1 MIVPPRMHDEIP
13 APLSRLPSGS
23 VEVIADLT
31 LRVGGGTVVVNG
43 GDGRDELRI
52 EFESSDLA
60 EIRDGSPSPPWR
72 LISETLRLTGQ
83 PVILVMDQTPIL
95 RLHRERTL
103 LSRILRIGFGVSV
116 LNLSGCWRLLRGT
129 R

>member
-1 MIVPPRMHDEIP
+1 MHDKIP
-13 APLSRLPSGS
+13 APLARLPPDRLQ
-23 VEVIADLT
+23 VIADLT
-31 LRVGGGTVVVNG
+31 LHVGGGTVFVNG
-43 GDGRDELRI
+43 GDERGEVRV
-52 EFESSDLA
+52 EFGSSDLA
-60 EIRDGSPSPPWR
+60 EMRDGSPSPPWQ

-95 RLHRERTL
+95 RLHRKRTL

-116 LNLSGCWRLLRGT
+116 LNVSGCWRLLRGA